1 VSDRD
6 ALLAGGGLQSM
17 ESPVGV
23 GSGSVTVG
31 IRKSEGKGS
40 GTSFDFGV
48 TIESEVGAGGV
59 TMGTSLG
66 FHYGYDCNVTN
77 TESTLFEGSV
87 GDIPQESYDSTKAY
101 SFGLFAYPFTHGDQ
115 QLTVVN
121 YWVK

>member
-1 VSDRD
+1 MVEWKD
-6 ALLAGGGLQSM
+6 AA
-17 ESPVGV
+17 
-23 GSGSVTVG
+23 TD
-31 IRKSEGKGS
+31 SEYTFVHPEGWVRLYENIYQILDLPD
-40 GTSFDFGV
+40 TSFDFGV

-87 GDIPQESYDSTKAY
+87 GDIPQQSYDSTKAY

-115 QLTVVN
+115 QLTVVT